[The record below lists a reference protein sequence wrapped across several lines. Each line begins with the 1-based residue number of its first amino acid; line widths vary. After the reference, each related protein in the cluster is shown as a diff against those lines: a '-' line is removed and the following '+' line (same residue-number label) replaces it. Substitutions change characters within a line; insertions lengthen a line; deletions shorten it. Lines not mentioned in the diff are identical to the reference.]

1 MRTLTLFL
9 SWAVLTAP
17 FALGG
22 LSVESGTF
30 LLRGGSLQT
39 DSLRIAAPGTLEGNG
54 TLVAPTSHIA
64 GTLAPYGEYPAETGT
79 LQFDGA
85 LELTGTYLCT
95 VNGNEDLDLVSATGP
110 ASGSAFIQVQKDPAA
125 IPLGQLVLSGSG
137 ESELSL
143 FALPPWLYYEFR
155 LETPSPGA
163 LALTDLRG
171 DTDLDALPDWWE
183 FAYYTNRTLALPS
196 QDDDGDRSINTHEFS
211 ASTDPRNPASVFA
224 LVHVDLTESGLHRL
238 SWNSVSGLSY
248 SIEASL
254 TPSSRYE
261 TVSTDLAATPPRNS
275 WTNPAAPP
283 APLYYRVTIPPFLP

>member
-1 MRTLTLFL
+1 MRTLILFL
-9 SWAVLTAP
+9 SWAVLAAP
-17 FALGG
+17 FAHGG

-54 TLVAPTSHIA
+54 TLAAPTSHIA

-95 VNGNEDLDLVSATGP
+95 VNGNEDLDFVSATGP
-110 ASGSAFIQVQKDPAA
+110 ASGSAFIQIQKEPAA
-125 IPLGQLVLSGSG
+125 IPLGQIVLSGNGDSDV
-137 ESELSL
+137 SL
-143 FALPPWLYYEFR
+143 FALPPGQYYEFH
-155 LETPSPGA
+155 LSTPTPGS

-183 FAYYTNRTLALPS
+183 FAYYTNRTLALPGV
-196 QDDDGDRSINTHEFS
+196 DDDGDRSINTHEF
-211 ASTDPRNPASVFA
+211 AAGTDPRNPASVFA
-224 LVHVDLTESGLHRL
+224 LVDVELTETGLHRL
-238 SWNSVSGLSY
+238 SWNSTTGTLY

-261 TVSTDLAATPPRNS
+261 TVATDLSATPPRNS
-275 WTNPAAPP
+275 WTNPAATPE
-283 APLYYRVTIPPFLP
+283 PLYYRVTIPPFLP